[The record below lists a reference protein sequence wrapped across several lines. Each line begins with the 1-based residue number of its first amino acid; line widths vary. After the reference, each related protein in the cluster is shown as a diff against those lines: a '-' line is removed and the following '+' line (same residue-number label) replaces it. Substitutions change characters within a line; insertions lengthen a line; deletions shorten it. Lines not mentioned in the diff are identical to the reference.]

1 MLFCR
6 GKAVDI
12 SFFSFVK
19 LVHCWLFFKCMAR
32 RIIDS
37 VKSNSAQ
44 LQSLTEGYASSC
56 IMNRVVIA
64 ESHSYAGNKQ
74 N

>member
-1 MLFCR
+1 
-6 GKAVDI
+6 
-12 SFFSFVK
+12 
-19 LVHCWLFFKCMAR
+19 MAR